1 MRPWLEDGVFA
12 PTDPRPASKRVV
24 RALLC
29 GAITRDADSFR
40 DRALS
45 RGLLIINKN
54 LRVRQKPVSRSRKF
68 IDDAKIHKGCSWDDV
83 QAHPHY
89 IADKEKWLCSDYD
102 KECAKSPS
110 HKTCCK
116 DGCDNAAIHSAC
128 TEPQT
133 AQFLWEEWRCGWP
146 GWQEQYP

>member
-1 MRPWLEDGVFA
+1 MFLLPN
-12 PTDPRPASKRVV
+12 V
-24 RALLC
+24 RHVHL
-29 GAITRDADSFR
+29 DAVAHDLI
-40 DRALS
+40 RACWV
-45 RGLLIINKN
+45 RGDC
-54 LRVRQKPVSRSRKF
+54 V
-68 IDDAKIHKGCSWDDV
+68 DDAKIHKGCSWDDV

>member
-1 MRPWLEDGVFA
+1 MADNSVDDFFNKKKNNHELFLLPN
-12 PTDPRPASKRVV
+12 V
-24 RALLC
+24 RHVHL
-29 GAITRDADSFR
+29 DAVAHDLI
-40 DRALS
+40 RACWV
-45 RGLLIINKN
+45 RGDC
-54 LRVRQKPVSRSRKF
+54 V
-68 IDDAKIHKGCSWDDV
+68 DDAKIHKGCSWDDV